1 MNVIISAILLGIS
14 LCADCF
20 AVALCSSVTVTRE
33 EVRRKVW
40 TIAAVFAVIQTGL
53 FLVGW
58 GLGMGATELISEH
71 VAHFEKFAHA
81 LGFLLLLYVGG
92 AMFLDGVRSKS
103 EHLNLGG
110 FKSIVIG
117 GIATSLYRR
126 GRRGSVHVHGRG
138 SLERNLAYIDLHLRF
153 HGPVGPRRHALRQ
166 FHRPEAR
173 VLRPDRR
180 RPRPHRPGR
189 EHSAIVKKFKKVL
202 AF

>member
-117 GIATSLYRR
+117 GIATS
-126 GRRGSVHVHGRG
+126 
-138 SLERNLAYIDLHLRF
+138 IDAAVVGLSMSMDAAPWKEIY
-153 HGPVGPRRHALRQ
+153 GPVGPSRHAVRQ

-173 VLRPDRR
+173 VLRPHRR
-180 RPRPHRPGR
+180 RPCPDRPGR
-189 EHSAIVKKFKKVL
+189 EYPALVKKFKKVL

>member
-1 MNVIISAILLGIS
+1 MNVILSAILLGIS

-58 GLGMGATELISEH
+58 GVGTVATELIAEY
-71 VAHFEKFAHA
+71 VGHFEKFAHA

-117 GIATSLYRR
+117 GIATSIDAAVVGLSMSMDAAPWKEIWPIAVSVFVFTVLSVLVGMLSGSFI
-126 GRRGSVHVHGRG
+126 GRKLGYSAR
-138 SLERNLAYIDLHLRF
+138 I
-153 HGPVGPRRHALRQ
+153 VGGL
-166 FHRPEAR
+166 
-173 VLRPDRR
+173 VLI
-180 RPRPHRPGR
+180 GLGVN
-189 EHSAIVKKFKKVL
+189 IL
-202 AF
+202 L

>member
-103 EHLNLGG
+103 AC
-110 FKSIVIG
+110 SPAVSS
-117 GIATSLYRR
+117 A
-126 GRRGSVHVHGRG
+126 GSSGTPPG
-138 SLERNLAYIDLHLRF
+138 SS
-153 HGPVGPRRHALRQ
+153 
-166 FHRPEAR
+166 EASSS
-173 VLRPDRR
+173 
-180 RPRPHRPGR
+180 
-189 EHSAIVKKFKKVL
+189 SAW
-202 AF
+202 A